1 MNELHTV
8 AFSGGLGSGFVLAV
22 LCEKLNLRPVLLHT
36 DTKYETDDTYEFM
49 ESVAN
54 YYDLEVEYVA
64 DGRTPE
70 QLFWDEHLLGND
82 IFPVCSHKLKA
93 DQCDAWI
100 LRKQIEKFF
109 PVMYLGIMPDEPKRM
124 ERLRNRYNHMGAG
137 PEIPVHF
144 PLSDPERP
152 ERTSREAG
160 ELLSEAI
167 GWRSSVSNQTMAM
180 WFNKRG
186 IETPEAYK
194 LGFSH
199 NNCKGECV
207 RAGLGHW
214 YQMYMKKQEGFQRAA
229 MREYRFAT
237 EVYPLTKKG
246 NGHPALD
253 SRGFPTVTFLKR
265 KGRPLSLLEM
275 EQMIKHGWSPGDRSG
290 RDNLPCMCEV

>member
-1 MNELHTV
+1 MSELYTV
-8 AFSGGLGSGFVLAV
+8 AYSGGLGSAFVLAV
-22 LCEKLNLRPVLLHT
+22 LCEKLDIRPTLLHT
-36 DTKYETDDTYEFM
+36 DTKYETDDTYQFM
-49 ESVAN
+49 EDVSS

-82 IFPVCSHKLKA
+82 LFPVCSHKLKA

-100 LRKQIEKFF
+100 LRKQVEHFS
-109 PVMYLGIMPDEPKRM
+109 PVMYLGILPDEPKRM
-124 ERLRNRYNHMGAG
+124 ERLRKRYNHMGAG

-144 PLSDPERP
+144 PLSNPERP
-152 ERTSREAG
+152 ERTSKEAG

-167 GWRSSVSNQTMAM
+167 GWTCSVSNHTMAR
-180 WFNKRG
+180 WFNNRG
-186 IETPEAYK
+186 IATPEAYK
-194 LGFSH
+194 LGFDH

-207 RAGLGHW
+207 RAGLQHW
-214 YQMYMKKQEGFQRAA
+214 YRMYMKKQEGYQRAA

-246 NGHPALD
+246 AGLPALD

-265 KGRPLSLLEM
+265 RGKPLSLLEM
-275 EQMIKHGWSPGDRSG
+275 GQMIRNGWSPGDRSG
-290 RDNLPCMCEV
+290 RDRLPCMCEV